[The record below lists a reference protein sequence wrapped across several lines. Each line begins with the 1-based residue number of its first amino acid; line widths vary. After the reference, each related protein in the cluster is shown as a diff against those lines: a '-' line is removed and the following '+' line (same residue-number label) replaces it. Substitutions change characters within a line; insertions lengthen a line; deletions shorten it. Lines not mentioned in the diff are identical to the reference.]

1 MHLNN
6 DKGNMHIPPID
17 NLIDQ
22 STRIFKQFLLAQNAL
37 NIGGN
42 TILGFSDNA
51 LIGATVGVGI
61 EIEPIPIVEVK
72 HYWLELPKVM
82 LETFH
87 GKLVQEW
94 YECLTTL
101 FRLLMDKH
109 FSGERKFKELKRRQA
124 TIDFR
129 EDIDLIEQTKYSLS
143 NSFDFDSYK
152 DKAKLINSV
161 FNPENKQEE
170 HLKNIHKH
178 IQIRNSI
185 QHKNCTIDNFFLKD
199 LGVQQISLLDDKAK
213 EKTFKVNDCIELSIP
228 EFDYFR
234 RSILLVGQAWRE
246 WNG

>member
-1 MHLNN
+1 
-6 DKGNMHIPPID
+6 MHIPPID
-17 NLIDQ
+17 NLIKQ
-22 STRIFKQFLLAQNAL
+22 STRIFKQLLLAQNAL

-51 LIGATVGVGI
+51 FISASVGADVQ
-61 EIEPIPIVEVK
+61 IEPIPLAEVK
-72 HYWLELPKVM
+72 HYWLEMPRFM

-94 YECLTTL
+94 YECLTAL
-101 FRLLMDKH
+101 FCLLIDKH
-109 FSGERKFKELKRRQA
+109 FSGERKFNELKRCQT

-129 EDIDLIEQTKYSLS
+129 EDIDLIEQTKCSLLDR
-143 NSFDFDSYK
+143 FEFDSYR
-152 DKAKLINSV
+152 DKVKLINSV
-161 FNPENKQEE
+161 FNRESKREE
-170 HLKNIHKH
+170 YLKNIHKH

-199 LGVQQISLLDDKAK
+199 LGVQQISLLDNNSK
-213 EKTFKVNDCIELSIP
+213 EKIYKVNDCIELSIP

-234 RSILLVGQAWRE
+234 RSIVLIGQVWRE

>member
-1 MHLNN
+1 MHININ
-6 DKGNMHIPPID
+6 EGHMHIPPID

-61 EIEPIPIVEVK
+61 EIEPIPIFEVK
-72 HYWLELPKVM
+72 NYWLELPKVM

-101 FRLLMDKH
+101 FHLLMDKH
-109 FSGERKFKELKRRQA
+109 FSGMRKFKELKRRQA

-129 EDIDLIEQTKYSLS
+129 EDIDVIEQTKYSLL

-152 DKAKLINSV
+152 DKVKLINSV
-161 FNPENKQEE
+161 FNPENKREE
-170 HLKNIHKH
+170 YLINIHKH
-178 IQIRNSI
+178 IQIRNAI
-185 QHKNCTIDNFFLKD
+185 QHKNCRIDSFFLKD
-199 LGVQQISLLDDKAK
+199 LGLQQISLLDDEAK

-234 RSILLVGQAWRE
+234 RSIVLVGQVWRE